1 MTLETQA
8 EFARRI
14 GRDKSHIT
22 RLKQSGR
29 LVMREGKVAVD
40 ESLRLIDDTESP
52 KARDQANRERLAAL
66 REASASESAQEP
78 GSALAEA
85 GRRLKIAQADKAEH
99 EARMVALERARLEG
113 ALVAVEDVHN
123 VAIDIA
129 SAARASLE
137 NLADRYA
144 PELVVAREIDQVHA
158 ILSEAI
164 DTVLGEL
171 SRKIEGLGQGLK
183 P

>member
-1 MTLETQA
+1 MALVTQA
-8 EFARRI
+8 EFARQI
-14 GRDKSHIT
+14 GKDKSHVT

-29 LVMREGKVAVD
+29 LVMRDGKVDD
-40 ESLRLIDDTESP
+40 EESKRLMDDTESP

-78 GSALAEA
+78 GNVLAEA
-85 GRRLKIAQADKAEH
+85 GRRLKAAQADKAEH
-99 EARMVALERARLEG
+99 EAHILSLERARLEG

-123 VAIDIA
+123 AAIDIA

-171 SRKIEGLGQGLK
+171 SRKIDGLGQGLK